1 MESYATCYVTGAIG
15 RFIRCRLP
23 WLTDIICDMSK
34 VTRPVFPRTQ
44 RRAEAL
50 GERLRLARLRRRI
63 SLTEMGARVDAS
75 RVTLARLERGELTVG
90 LAVLVR
96 VLGVLGLEDDLD
108 ALARDDELGKR
119 LQDLELR
126 RPRRRTARQPARGT

>member
-1 MESYATCYVTGAIG
+1 
-15 RFIRCRLP
+15 
-23 WLTDIICDMSK
+23 MSK
-34 VTRPVFPRTQ
+34 VPRTVFPRTQ

-63 SLTEMGARVDAS
+63 SLTEMSARVGAS
-75 RVTLARLERGELTVG
+75 RMTLGRLERGELTVS

-108 ALARDDELGKR
+108 SLARDDELGKR

-126 RPRRRTARQPARGT
+126 RPRRRTAPEAPRA